1 MIQLCP
7 RCGSDKILI
16 RPNEN
21 NSIFCDDC
29 DWCDLKWA
37 AWIQTDGVLNA
48 RLKKNVKEMMN
59 KNDFRTR
66 YKRSTRNSWIRM
78 FWL

>member
-29 DWCDLKWA
+29 DWCDLK
-37 AWIQTDGVLNA
+37 
-48 RLKKNVKEMMN
+48 
-59 KNDFRTR
+59 
-66 YKRSTRNSWIRM
+66 
-78 FWL
+78 